1 MTEPKRLAE
10 GVMLMGSISLEVAR
24 VCGAM
29 LNRRVEL
36 EASIPDTDFTIEEI
50 VRDITAYVKMKK
62 LRIKKC
68 MSQ

>member
-1 MTEPKRLAE
+1 MTEPKRLAG

-36 EASIPDTDFTIEEI
+36 EASIPDTDFTIAEM
-50 VRDITAYVKMKK
+50 VRDIDA
-62 LRIKKC
+62 
-68 MSQ
+68 